1 MAHQENMVTAL
12 QGRDDPN
19 QNTGIAIHASRV
31 RAAKDFEGAKWGFRS
46 YLGRP
51 WKRYSRTVF
60 LKADLDGLVDPEG
73 WARWDGDFALAT
85 LFYGEYKN
93 TGEGAETARRVKW
106 PGFHVLREDSE
117 AAPFTV
123 ERFIRHG
130 LQRPACH
137 FGLDSNIINI
147 IIYIYIYIG

>member
-19 QNTGIAIHASRV
+19 QNTGIAIHPRIESASG
-31 RAAKDFEGAKWGFRS
+31 EGLRRGEVGVQELPGA
-46 YLGRP
+46 
-51 WKRYSRTVF
+51 TVEEV
-60 LKADLDGLVDPEG
+60 LQDGVPEG
-73 WARWDGDFALAT
+73 GFGWAGGPGGL
-85 LFYGEYKN
+85 GQN

-123 ERFIRHG
+123 ERFIQGQPWIAEAGVPFWPG
-130 LQRPACH
+130 LQ
-137 FGLDSNIINI
+137 
-147 IIYIYIYIG
+147 YY